1 MDVSATVIT
10 IWQAEG
16 VLMEML
22 HVDGPEPCHGSSSTA
37 AQRGEPLDHLAAS
50 VVERRAA

>member
-1 MDVSATVIT
+1 VDVSATVIT

-22 HVDGPEPCHGSSSTA
+22 HVDAAGAFMARVDRGPT
-37 AQRGEPLDHLAAS
+37 REPLDHLAAS